1 LKFLFKGRA
10 RPAIVWDSY
19 NEGCSVRILNP
30 HTYST
35 TVWKLLSCL
44 QEYFGSLVGA
54 NTYLTPPGSQGFAPH
69 YGKKRFYLSINI
81 GIPLFLDDI
90 DAFILQLEGKKH
102 WRVYKPLNDD
112 EVLPLKSSGD
122 LDKHVVDGIKPCID
136 VVLEAGDLLYMPRGY
151 IHQGNTLDD
160 SHSLHLTVSCYQ
172 QNTWGDLF
180 KILLPK
186 AVDYGQFENQFSK

>member
-1 LKFLFKGRA
+1 MPLITVGRA
-10 RPAIVWDSY
+10 RPAVVWDAY
-19 NEGCSVRILNP
+19 NEGCSIRVLNP

-35 TVWKLLSCL
+35 HIWKLLSCL

-69 YGKKRFYLSINI
+69 YGKINDDQCSRRCTSSVRFA
-81 GIPLFLDDI
+81 DDI

-122 LDKHVVDGIKPCID
+122 LNRSVLDGVTPCIEA
-136 VVLEAGDLLYMPRGY
+136 VLEAGDLLYMPRGY
-151 IHQGNTLDD
+151 IHQGHTLDD
-160 SHSLHLTVSCYQ
+160 AHSLHLTVSCYQ
-172 QNTWGDLF
+172 QHTWGDLF

-186 AVDYGQFENQFSK
+186 AVDYGSL